1 MKLKKIVLWIL
12 LGLCISACSAALPIF
27 LGSTATPAPSSTPT
41 LTLTPTATPTPLPTP
56 TPQPAMRVEAGDLN
70 IRLGDYDKAMEEF
83 QTVLNTSQDGNI
95 VQNAWLGIGQVHY
108 LTGDYAA
115 ALDAFRTTID
125 QFPDSP
131 QKGLAYFH
139 LGQTYSALDRNAEA
153 AEAYS
158 MYLSTRPGM
167 LDSFVLEL
175 RGDALSA
182 DGNYTEANTAYQA
195 AQSASR
201 LGPVEGM
208 GVKIAQNLASQGDY
222 QAAIDQFT
230 AVYNSTSNEDTKA
243 TADLLI
249 GQAYLNLENPEEA
262 YKYFLDAVNNYPSSI
277 NSYYAL
283 VALVDAGI
291 PVDDLNRGLVD
302 YFAGQY
308 TPAIEAFDRSLQS
321 NPNSDGTPLY
331 YKGLALGALGQH
343 ETAIEVWNSLIA
355 NYPTDRFWTSAWD
368 EIIYTQWVTL
378 GEYGE
383 AAQTGINFVSTAPD
397 NPQAADF
404 LYQAAR
410 NLERAGNLDEAALV
424 WERVAEEYASSDQSF
439 RSLLLAGICRYRQS
453 KWEEAKTTFQR
464 ALLLASAPEDQA
476 AAYLWV
482 GKTQWIGNDAENA
495 HLSWQQAAAK
505 DPTGYYS
512 ERARDLFLDR
522 SPFSLPG
529 AYDLAFDMEAE
540 RVEAENWLRTTF
552 NIPPETNMLDLG
564 LLNSDPRM
572 IRGLEYWKL
581 GMWSEARDEFE
592 ALREEVS
599 TDPLQTYRLVNHF
612 YQLGI
617 YRSAILAS
625 RQVLTLAGM
634 DDAATL
640 TAPSYFN
647 HIRFGPYYKDLLL
660 PAAESEGLHPLLL
673 FSVVRQES
681 LFEGFARSSAG
692 ARGLMQVIPSTG
704 ESVAA
709 NLGWPQDFT
718 PQDLYRPVVS
728 VRLGSHYLAQQ
739 REYFD
744 GDLYSALAAYNG
756 GPGNSIAWQELASG
770 DPDLMLEVI
779 RIQETRQYIMRIYE
793 IFNIY
798 RRLYERTP

>member
-1 MKLKKIVLWIL
+1 
-12 LGLCISACSAALPIF
+12 
-27 LGSTATPAPSSTPT
+27 
-41 LTLTPTATPTPLPTP
+41 
-56 TPQPAMRVEAGDLN
+56 MRVEAGDLN